1 MARMPYI
8 AYLAEN
14 EMLKE
19 LSEEIGDMEMAKGF
33 IEAAR
38 EIREKRE
45 EPAYTNL
52 NRIHQEAVKIGEKEA
67 KS

>member
-19 LSEEIGDMEMAKGF
+19 LIEEIGDMEMAKGF

>member
-19 LSEEIGDMEMAKGF
+19 LIEEIGDMEMAKGF

-45 EPAYTNL
+45 EPAYINL